1 MNLYLG
7 ANANVRFDTMH
18 YGQSGVMFE
27 AEQEGKTTVIRWNVD
42 HPLYNRFVRE
52 NADNKTLVTSVNFL
66 IYLLAVAQI
75 QAIGEEV

>member
-42 HPLYNRFVRE
+42 YPLYNRFVRE